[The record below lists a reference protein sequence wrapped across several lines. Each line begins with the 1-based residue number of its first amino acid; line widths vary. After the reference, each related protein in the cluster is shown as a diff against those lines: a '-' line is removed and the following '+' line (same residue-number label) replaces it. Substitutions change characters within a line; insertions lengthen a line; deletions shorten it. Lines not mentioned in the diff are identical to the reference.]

1 MAGAAEPGIR
11 RDLSLLR
18 HRRFVIL
25 LATRTV
31 STLGASF
38 APVALAFGVLGL
50 PHATPTTLSVV
61 LAAEAL
67 PLVAFLLVGG
77 VVADRL
83 PRWKVMVAGDTGN
96 ALAYAAAGA
105 MLVTGWAPIGALV
118 LAAALSGIATA
129 TLFPAMTG
137 IIPEVVPADRLQTGN
152 ALLGFG
158 TNIARVTGLVA
169 SGAAVVLLGGGWAL
183 AVSAA
188 MFAVAATI
196 TTGLRGPLPAEAAGR
211 HSVIQDLR
219 EGWREFAARQWLWV
233 VVLQFSVLV
242 MAVQAAHGVL
252 GPVVAKQSLGG
263 APAWSAVLAGE
274 AVGMIV
280 GVTVALRLRPRRPIL
295 VATLLTAPAALPY
308 LLLGLGTPL
317 WTVVAGGFVQ
327 GVCFDIFGVLWQT
340 TMQREI
346 PAAALS
352 RVSSYDA
359 LGSLMFGPIG
369 LLLAG
374 PAAVLVGPRPA
385 LVGCA
390 VIVVLTT
397 LAALAAPG
405 VRALRAPADTPADTP
420 AGTPAG
426 APAEAPAAPP
436 PTVVP

>member
-1 MAGAAEPGIR
+1 MAAGLRG
-11 RDLSLLR
+11 DLTLLR
-18 HRRFVIL
+18 ERRFALL

-31 STLGASF
+31 STLGAAF

-61 LAAEAL
+61 LAAEDL

-77 VVADRL
+77 VIADRL
-83 PRWKVMVAGDTGN
+83 PRWKVMVAGDAGN
-96 ALAYAAAGA
+96 TVAFAAAAA
-105 MLVTGWAPIGALV
+105 MLITGWAPVWALMI
-118 LAAALSGIATA
+118 AAAISGIASA

-137 IIPEVVPADRLQTGN
+137 IIPDVVPADRLQTGN
-152 ALLGFG
+152 AVLGFG
-158 TNIARVTGLVA
+158 TNVARVTGLVA

-188 MFAVAATI
+188 MFAGAATI
-196 TTGLRGPLPAEAAGR
+196 TTGLRKPSAAR
-211 HSVIQDLR
+211 PDASHSVLQDLR
-219 EGWREFAARQWLWV
+219 EGWREFASRQWLWV
-233 VVLQFSVLV
+233 VVAQFSVLV

-274 AVGMIV
+274 AVGMIA

-295 VATLLTAPAALPY
+295 VATLLTAPAATPY
-308 LLLGLGTPL
+308 LLLGIGAPL
-317 WTVVAGGFVQ
+317 WSVVLGAVVQ
-327 GVCFDIFGVLWQT
+327 GVCFDVFGVLWMT

-346 PAAALS
+346 PPAALS
-352 RVSSYDA
+352 RVSAYDA

-374 PAAVLVGPRPA
+374 PAAVLIGPRPA

-405 VRALRAPADTPADTP
+405 VRNLQAPEQAPDPAPDP
-420 AGTPAG
+420 
-426 APAEAPAAPP
+426 APP

>member
-1 MAGAAEPGIR
+1 VAAGIR
-11 RDLSLLR
+11 KDLTLLR
-18 HRRFVIL
+18 QRRFAL
-25 LATRTV
+25 LLTTRTV

-50 PHATPTTLSVV
+50 PDATPTTLSVV

-77 VVADRL
+77 VIADRL

-96 ALAYAAAGA
+96 AVAYAAAAA
-105 MLVTGWAPIGALV
+105 MLITGWAPVWALV
-118 LAAALSGIATA
+118 LAAAASGIATA

-137 IIPEVVPADRLQTGN
+137 IIPDVVPADRLQTGN
-152 ALLGFG
+152 AVLGFG
-158 TNIARVTGLVA
+158 TNVARVTGLVA

-183 AVSAA
+183 AVSAGL
-188 MFAVAATI
+188 FAGAAVI
-196 TTGLRGPLPAEAAGR
+196 TTGLRDPAAVRPEAS

-219 EGWREFAARQWLWV
+219 EGWREFASRQWLWV

-274 AVGMIV
+274 AVGMIA

-295 VATLLTAPAALPY
+295 VATVLTGPAALPY

-317 WTVVAGGFVQ
+317 WTVVVGAFVQ
-327 GVCFDIFGVLWQT
+327 GVCFDVFGVLWQT

-346 PAAALS
+346 PPAALS

-374 PAAVLVGPRPA
+374 PAAVLVGPQPA

-390 VIVVLTT
+390 VIVMLTT

-405 VRALRAPADTPADTP
+405 VRNLRAPEPAR
-420 AGTPAG
+420 AEA
-426 APAEAPAAPP
+426 AEAPAPP

>member
-1 MAGAAEPGIR
+1 VAAGIR
-11 RDLSLLR
+11 RDLTLLR
-18 HRRFVIL
+18 ERRFALL

-31 STLGASF
+31 STLGAAF

-61 LAAEAL
+61 LAAEDL

-77 VVADRL
+77 VIADRL
-83 PRWKVMVAGDTGN
+83 PRWKVMVAGDAGN
-96 ALAYAAAGA
+96 TVAFAAAAA
-105 MLVTGWAPIGALV
+105 MLITGWAPVWALMS
-118 LAAALSGIATA
+118 AAAISGIASA

-137 IIPEVVPADRLQTGN
+137 IIPDVVPADRLQTGN
-152 ALLGFG
+152 AVLGFG
-158 TNIARVTGLVA
+158 TNVARVTGLVA
-169 SGAAVVLLGGGWAL
+169 SGAAVVLFGGGWAL

-188 MFAVAATI
+188 MFAGAATI
-196 TTGLRGPLPAEAAGR
+196 TTGLRKPSAAR
-211 HSVIQDLR
+211 PDASHSVLRDLR
-219 EGWREFAARQWLWV
+219 EGWREFASRQWLWV
-233 VVLQFSVLV
+233 VVAQFSVLV

-274 AVGMIV
+274 AVGMIA

-295 VATLLTAPAALPY
+295 VATLLTAPAATPY
-308 LLLGLGTPL
+308 LLLGVGAPL
-317 WTVVAGGFVQ
+317 WSVVLGAVVQ
-327 GVCFDIFGVLWQT
+327 GVCFDVFGVLWMT

-346 PAAALS
+346 PPAALS
-352 RVSSYDA
+352 RVSAYDA
-359 LGSLMFGPIG
+359 VGSLMFGPIG

-374 PAAVLVGPRPA
+374 PAAVLIGPQPA

-405 VRALRAPADTPADTP
+405 VRNLQAPEPAPDP
-420 AGTPAG
+420 APD
-426 APAEAPAAPP
+426 PAPP